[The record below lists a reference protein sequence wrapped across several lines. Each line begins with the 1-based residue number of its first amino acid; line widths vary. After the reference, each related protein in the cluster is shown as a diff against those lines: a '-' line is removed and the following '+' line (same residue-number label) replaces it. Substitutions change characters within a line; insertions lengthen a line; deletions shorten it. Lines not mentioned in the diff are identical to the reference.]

1 MKKYSNFIFVV
12 IALCFSLL
20 GNAQGKYILKSGDAN
35 GINKW
40 YMGRQIAQVMS
51 HYGIDWLER
60 EERDKEENTSLLLKN
75 LNVQPGMMIA
85 DIGAGSGYH
94 SSLLSKMV
102 GNGKVYAVDV
112 ELEMIAFLQDRIKA
126 EKTKNVV
133 PILCTE
139 QTIGLPANSIDL
151 MLLVDVYHEFSY
163 PYEMGVAMLEALKP
177 GGKLVLVEPEYKLAP
192 ASKMIGLDGQKMSK
206 SYNNTIALREPP
218 ESVEK
223 KIKTMPTDP
232 ARIRRND
239 PGNPNHCPVWQLHQ
253 VYSSDEVKAWVETGC
268 KEAKIGCIECKQP
281 VIDAVNKELKPIQER
296 AFHYIEDPDLVKNI
310 VAEGCEKARKLAR
323 ETMREVREAM
333 GLSY

>member
-177 GGKLVLVEPEYKLAP
+177 GGKLVLVEFRTEDAMVPIKT
-192 ASKMIGLDGQKMSK
+192 IHKMSE
-206 SYNNTIALREPP
+206 AQA
-218 ESVEK
+218 
-223 KIKTMPTDP
+223 IK
-232 ARIRRND
+232 
-239 PGNPNHCPVWQLHQ
+239 
-253 VYSSDEVKAWVETGC
+253 EFKAAGFRF
-268 KEAKIGCIECKQP
+268 
-281 VIDAVNKELKPIQER
+281 D
-296 AFHYIEDPDLVKNI
+296 KNI
-310 VAEGCEKARKLAR
+310 DNLPWQHCLVFIK
-323 ETMREVREAM
+323 
-333 GLSY
+333 S